1 MKIHVYLERQGH
13 LAVCRLSLDHRW
25 FWSSCYEGVVPLIGR
40 NLQPNEVVEFD
51 LEATNVQTITGG
63 IPVIKS
69 KKLKMGL
76 SYAAVSSLV
85 AWYVSVHY
93 PSIPWQVI
101 SSALFSG
108 AWIVVT
114 NMKTHAETDIAYLNK
129 K

>member
-1 MKIHVYLERQGH
+1 M
-13 LAVCRLSLDHRW
+13 
-25 FWSSCYEGVVPLIGR
+25 
-40 NLQPNEVVEFD
+40 
-51 LEATNVQTITGG
+51 
-63 IPVIKS
+63 IKS

-76 SYAAVSSLV
+76 SYAAVSSLA

-93 PSIPWQVI
+93 PSISWQVV

-114 NMKTHAETDIAYLNK
+114 NMKTHAETDIAHMGAK